1 MAMRRRAR
9 GWDAR
14 LGWAYGLTADD
25 AAVRSAAL
33 GRLVEAQRNVADA
46 AAHWNDAWRRG
57 WQPGRVMASRRYSR
71 AVRRSLPAAL
81 AETPVGQGVV
91 TWPGLPYA
99 LLYLEWEA
107 RHPQEWTRHAK
118 CWGTKQRLIRGLAV
132 VGHDGAVVR
141 RLVDLIEIVVR
152 RPYRCKDREYVRVAR
167 AIDSDDLR
175 NRLATAAGSDSPWA
189 RRHAGYVLWLL
200 ERPEV
205 PNTRRVWRS
214 WLESGS
220 A

>member
-1 MAMRRRAR
+1 M
-9 GWDAR
+9 
-14 LGWAYGLTADD
+14 
-25 AAVRSAAL
+25 
-33 GRLVEAQRNVADA
+33 
-46 AAHWNDAWRRG
+46 
-57 WQPGRVMASRRYSR
+57 
-71 AVRRSLPAAL
+71 
-81 AETPVGQGVV
+81 V